1 MRTPSPPPKP
11 AATYTLNVTLY
22 RIAKARSGLNYDKT
36 VAVAL
41 NVHPVTWSRI
51 IAGRYPL
58 VAEKAAAVTRLFPP
72 AEYGDI
78 VVGTIAQEVTE
89 DAAAVPPE

>member
-11 AATYTLNVTLY
+11 VATYTLNVTLY

-36 VAVAL
+36 VAAAL

-58 VAEKAAAVTRLFPP
+58 VAEKAAAVIRLFPP

-78 VVGTIAQEVTE
+78 VVGSIPTEVTD
-89 DAAAVPPE
+89 DAEAVPSD